1 MTIWRPVIGEII
13 RFDQAL
19 ATIESFEE
27 YFAANRIIARGH
39 DRGDSYDFEL
49 AVRGRRKRVA
59 CLDDDGNVVP
69 GPNLADL
76 VETMGKDLRK
86 VQVEIDGH
94 VAWGNIDLGE
104 VDVTWDDVDVVESAE
119 VPEEEGGFESG
130 GEKIEGEEFPE
141 VREGPMLL
149 ISDLSFAE
157 LPRYAAQTGSPI
169 AAFELG
175 KANAIL
181 ADVPLPR
188 RKAYV
193 SPLFVIM
200 LSMDPSGL
208 EPPVLA
214 IRQDGNRVVW
224 RWDYALKDVAW
235 VAENEAAR
243 AFAHGELGDGAVVTR
258 MCEDLPEANGD
269 LLRAVLVGEP
279 AAVGRDMAVA
289 LGLPAEVGDSL
300 DGLLEA
306 RLIPGAVVFEP
317 KSFTERIQTTV
328 AYEVA
333 GRGRATPSFWKLY
346 RKLYLEHPHMME
358 AVASVQA
365 GLGVLVFASGVRKWN
380 KPSGKILAGIG
391 GALAVNSGTRILATQ
406 WVQAALEYE
415 GLAPR
420 ARSAAS
426 AATAGSAESAATA
439 PTAETAASVGSPE

>member
-13 RFDQAL
+13 RFDRSL

-27 YFAANRIIARGH
+27 YFAANRIIARGR

-49 AVRGRRKRVA
+49 AVHGRRKRVA
-59 CLDDDGNVVP
+59 CLDDDGAVVP

-76 VETMGKDLRK
+76 VEAMGKDLRK
-86 VQVEIDGH
+86 VQIEIDGH

-104 VDVTWDDVDVVESAE
+104 VDVTWDDVDVVETAE
-119 VPEEEGGFESG
+119 STEEEGGFESG
-130 GEKIEGEEFPE
+130 GEKIEGEQFPE

-175 KANAIL
+175 KAKAIL

-224 RWDYALKDVAW
+224 RWDYELEDVAW
-235 VAENEAAR
+235 VAENEAAQ
-243 AFAHGELGDGAVVTR
+243 AFAHGELGAGAVVTR
-258 MCEDLPEANGD
+258 MCEDLPEADGE

-365 GLGVLVFASGVRKWN
+365 GLGVLMFASGVRTWN

-391 GALAVNSGTRILATQ
+391 GALVVNSGTRILATQ

-420 ARSAAS
+420 LQS
-426 AATAGSAESAATA
+426 AGSAGSAGSAAMAETA

>member
-13 RFDQAL
+13 RFDRSL

-27 YFAANRIIARGH
+27 YFAANRIIARGR

-49 AVRGRRKRVA
+49 AVHGRRKRVA
-59 CLDDDGNVVP
+59 CLDDDGAVVP

-76 VETMGKDLRK
+76 VEAMGKDLRK
-86 VQVEIDGH
+86 VQIEIDGH

-104 VDVTWDDVDVVESAE
+104 VDVTWDDVDVVETAE
-119 VPEEEGGFESG
+119 STEEEGGFESG
-130 GEKIEGEEFPE
+130 GEKIEGEQFPE

-175 KANAIL
+175 KAKAIL

-224 RWDYALKDVAW
+224 RWDYELEDVAW

-243 AFAHGELGDGAVVTR
+243 AFAHGELGAGAVVTR
-258 MCEDLPEANGD
+258 MCEDLPEADGE

-365 GLGVLVFASGVRKWN
+365 GLGVLMFASGVRTWN

-391 GALAVNSGTRILATQ
+391 GALVVNSGTRILATQ

-420 ARSAAS
+420 LQS
-426 AATAGSAESAATA
+426 AGSAGSAGSAAMAETA
-439 PTAETAASVGSPE
+439 PTAEIAASVGSPE

>member
-13 RFDQAL
+13 RFDHSL

-69 GPNLADL
+69 GLNLADL

-86 VQVEIDGH
+86 VQIEIDGH

-104 VDVTWDDVDVVESAE
+104 VDVTWDDVDVAETAES
-119 VPEEEGGFESG
+119 PEEEGGFESG
-130 GEKIEGEEFPE
+130 GEKIEGEQFPE

-175 KANAIL
+175 KAKAIL
-181 ADVPLPR
+181 ADIPLPC

-208 EPPVLA
+208 EAPVLA

-224 RWDYALKDVAW
+224 RWDYQLEDVAW
-235 VAENEAAR
+235 VAENDAACQ
-243 AFAHGELGDGAVVTR
+243 FAHGELGAGAIVTR
-258 MCEDLPEANGD
+258 MCEDLPEANGE
-269 LLRAVLVGEP
+269 LLRAVLVGES
-279 AAVGRDMAVA
+279 AAVGRDMAAA
-289 LGLPAEVGDSL
+289 LGLPPEVGDSL

-317 KSFTERIQTTV
+317 KSFSERIQTTV

-333 GRGRATPSFWKLY
+333 GRGRAKPSFWKIY
-346 RKLYLEHPHMME
+346 RKLYLEHPHVME
-358 AVASVQA
+358 AVASLQA
-365 GLGVLVFASGVRKWN
+365 GLGVIVMATGVRKWN
-380 KPSGKILAGIG
+380 KPSGKILAMIG
-391 GALAVNSGTRILATQ
+391 GALAVNSGTRIIATQ

-420 ARSAAS
+420 LRTVVS
-426 AATAGSAESAATA
+426 TGNGATA
-439 PTAETAASVGSPE
+439 PTAETAESVGSPE

>member
-13 RFDQAL
+13 RFDHSL

-27 YFAANRIIARGH
+27 YFATKRIIARGH

-49 AVRGRRKRVA
+49 AVCGRRKRVA
-59 CLDDDGNVVP
+59 CLDDDDNPVP

-86 VQVEIDGH
+86 VQIEIDGH

-104 VDVTWDDVDVVESAE
+104 VDVTWDDLDEVESSE
-119 VPEEEGGFESG
+119 SFEEEGGFESG
-130 GEKIEGEEFPE
+130 GEKIEGEQFPE

-214 IRQDGNRVVW
+214 IRQDANRVVW
-224 RWDYALKDVAW
+224 RWDYSLNDVAW
-235 VAENEAAR
+235 VAENEAASQ
-243 AFAHGELGDGAVVTR
+243 FSYEQLGDGAVVTR
-258 MCEDLPEANGD
+258 MCEDLPSADGE

-279 AAVGRDMAVA
+279 AAVGRDIAVA
-289 LGLPAEVGDSL
+289 LGLPPEVGDSL

-333 GRGRATPSFWKLY
+333 GRGRATPSFWKIY

-358 AVASVQA
+358 AFASLQA
-365 GLGVLVFASGVRKWN
+365 GLGIIVLATGARKWN
-380 KPSGKILAGIG
+380 SPSGKVLAVIG
-391 GALAVNSGTRILATQ
+391 GALAVNSGTRIIATQ

-420 ARSAAS
+420 LQSTASAAS
-426 AATAGSAESAATA
+426 GASTATA
-439 PTAETAASVGSPE
+439 PTADTAPSAVSPE

>member
-13 RFDQAL
+13 RFDRSL

-27 YFAANRIIARGH
+27 YFAANRIIARGY

-59 CLDDDGNVVP
+59 CLDDDGAVVP

-86 VQVEIDGH
+86 VQIEIDGH

-104 VDVTWDDVDVVESAE
+104 VDVTWDDVEEVETAESA
-119 VPEEEGGFESG
+119 EEEGGFESG
-130 GEKIEGEEFPE
+130 GEKIEGEQFPE
-141 VREGPMLL
+141 VREGSMLL

-157 LPRYAAQTGSPI
+157 LPGYAAQTGSPI

-175 KANAIL
+175 KAKAIL

-224 RWDYALKDVAW
+224 RWDYQLSDVPW
-235 VAENEAAR
+235 VAENEAA
-243 AFAHGELGDGAVVTR
+243 AEFAYEQLGAGAVVTR
-258 MCEDLPEANGD
+258 MCADLPEANGE

-333 GRGRATPSFWKLY
+333 GRGRAKPSFWKLY
-346 RKLYLEHPHMME
+346 RKLYLEHPLVME
-358 AVASVQA
+358 GVASAQA
-365 GLGVLVFASGVRKWN
+365 GLGVLMLASGVRTWN
-380 KPSGKILAGIG
+380 KPSGKLLAGIG
-391 GALAVNSGTRILATQ
+391 GALAVNSGTRIIATQ

-420 ARSAAS
+420 LQSAVSAVSAAS
-426 AATAGSAESAATA
+426 AGSAGSAASAGSATSAA
-439 PTAETAASVGSPE
+439 AE